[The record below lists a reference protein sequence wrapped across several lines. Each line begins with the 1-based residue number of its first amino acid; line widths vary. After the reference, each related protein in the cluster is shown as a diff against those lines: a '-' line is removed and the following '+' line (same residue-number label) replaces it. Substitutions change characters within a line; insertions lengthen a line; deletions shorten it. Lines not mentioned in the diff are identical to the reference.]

1 VQVQRL
7 LSWGQKRRRAK
18 KQFRQRMTRC
28 IKSSYSG
35 KLNLASERIRR
46 HYCFSKVKMLYAKDI
61 NIKQDVNV
69 KSQSVGESFVTDNG
83 KHKLNWSHCLHFG
96 GCKSG
101 LPSRMPN

>member
-1 VQVQRL
+1 L
-7 LSWGQKRRRAK
+7 LTYAGASAAVIVLGPETTACEKVIQAAE
-18 KQFRQRMTRC
+18 TRC

-69 KSQSVGESFVTDNG
+69 KSQSVGKSFVTDNG
-83 KHKLNWSHCLHFG
+83 KHKLN
-96 GCKSG
+96 
-101 LPSRMPN
+101 